1 MSDFM
6 DKAKDLASEA
16 LDKTGDIVEVGK
28 LKAKIAS
35 KKNEIEKLEKQMGL
49 YMYELY
55 KENDGS
61 LEPEDEGRPKK
72 IYAEL
77 RDMCRQ
83 IDGTYDEI
91 ALLESKIDAYK
102 ENLQK

>member
-1 MSDFM
+1 MSDIM
-6 DKAKDLASEA
+6 DKAKDFAAEA

-35 KKNEIEKLEKQMGL
+35 KKSEIEKLEKQMGL

-55 KENDGS
+55 KDNDGS

-72 IYAEL
+72 IYSEL

-83 IDGTYDEI
+83 IDGAYDEI
-91 ALLESKIDAYK
+91 ALLESKIDSLK
-102 ENLQK
+102 EKI